1 MSSVEERNETL
12 DDFEDWLDFEV
23 ELGRVSKK
31 DQRFIEKLLKSYES
45 SYSAV
50 PR

>member
-23 ELGRVSKK
+23 DSQRVSSKE
-31 DQRFIEKLLKSYES
+31 RSTITRLFKSYEKDLEENK
-45 SYSAV
+45 
-50 PR
+50 